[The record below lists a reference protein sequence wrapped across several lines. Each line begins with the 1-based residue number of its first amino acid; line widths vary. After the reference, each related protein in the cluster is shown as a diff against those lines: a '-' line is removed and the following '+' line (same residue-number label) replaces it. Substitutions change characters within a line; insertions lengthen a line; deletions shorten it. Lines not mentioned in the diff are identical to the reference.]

1 MTPSS
6 EIAQALFAA
15 VQQVRHYGAM
25 HPAARQAG
33 SQFHRSIEALGGRRA
48 VDIEVTDRTLVVQSV
63 PLTVQDPQAAQL
75 RAHLAAR
82 RVRRLTIEREAGE
95 EAVVT
100 LVRLLALEPEEL
112 IAEGGLVDALQSAG
126 TSGITVESLEAT
138 GAPRPLAAG
147 ENVYAIAVRVLH
159 EITSAVEHGSP
170 ADVPRA
176 RLAVEGLV
184 AALDVARPQLWGDL
198 ANRSHDELDPQHGAN
213 TCLLTL
219 FVAKAL
225 GLDAQHLTDV
235 GVAALL
241 HDVGLAVLPW
251 EQRLAE
257 RTVRGPLSQWRHPAE
272 GAFVLRHLGGRES
285 LPMIVA
291 AEHHLPALKD
301 PSVLPQTRLVAL
313 ADYTDAL
320 SCGRVPAM
328 RRASLGA
335 LLSDLLS
342 GGGPAFDAVH
352 VRVLASLLADASAA
366 GVEFSSPA

>member
-1 MTPSS
+1 MTPSA
-6 EIAQALFAA
+6 EIAQALLAA
-15 VQQVRHYGAM
+15 VQQVRHYGAT
-25 HPAARQAG
+25 HPAARHAG
-33 SQFHRSIEALGGRRA
+33 SQFHRSLGALSARRA

-63 PLTVQDPQAAQL
+63 ALTSQDPHAAQL
-75 RAHLAAR
+75 RAHLTAR

-100 LVRLLALEPEEL
+100 LIRLLALEPEEL
-112 IAEGGLVDALQSAG
+112 IAEGGLADALQSAG
-126 TSGITVESLEAT
+126 VSGITAESPEAT
-138 GAPRPLAAG
+138 GAPRESAAG
-147 ENVYAIAVRVLH
+147 ENVYATAVRVLH
-159 EITSAVEHGSP
+159 EITAAVEHGSP

-184 AALDVARPQLWGDL
+184 ATLDLARPQLWSDL
-198 ANRSHDELDPQHGAN
+198 ANRSHDELDPQHGVN

-225 GLDAQHLTDV
+225 GLDTQHLTDV

-241 HDVGLAVLPW
+241 HDVGLAVLPR
-251 EQRLAE
+251 EQRFAE
-257 RTVRGPLSQWRHPAE
+257 RTVGGPLSQWRHPAE
-272 GAFVLRHLGGRES
+272 GAFVLRNLGGRES

-301 PSVLPQTRLVAL
+301 PSVLPQARLVAL

-328 RRASLGA
+328 QRASVGA

-352 VRVLASLLADASAA
+352 VRVLASLLANAAAA
-366 GVEFSSPA
+366 GVEFSSSA

>member
-15 VQQVRHYGAM
+15 VQQVRHYGAT

-63 PLTVQDPQAAQL
+63 PLAAQDPQAAQL

-100 LVRLLALEPEEL
+100 LIRLLALEPEEL

-138 GAPRPLAAG
+138 GAPGPLAAG
-147 ENVYAIAVRVLH
+147 ENVYATAVRVLH

-170 ADVPRA
+170 ADVPQA

-184 AALDVARPQLWGDL
+184 ATLGVARSRLWGDL

-301 PSVLPQTRLVAL
+301 PSVLPQARLVAL

-335 LLSDLLS
+335 LLSELLS

-352 VRVLASLLADASAA
+352 VRVLASLLADAAAA

>member
-15 VQQVRHYGAM
+15 VQQVRHYGPT

-33 SQFHRSIEALGGRRA
+33 SQFHRSLEALGVRRA

-63 PLTVQDPQAAQL
+63 PLTLQDPQAVQL
-75 RAHLAAR
+75 RAYLAAR

-95 EAVVT
+95 EAAVT
-100 LVRLLALEPEEL
+100 LIRLLALEPEEL
-112 IAEGGLVDALQSAG
+112 IAEGGLADALGSAG
-126 TSGITVESLEAT
+126 VSGITAESPEMT
-138 GAPRPLAAG
+138 GTPRPSAG
-147 ENVYAIAVRVLH
+147 ESTYATAVRVLH
-159 EITSAVEHGSP
+159 EITSAVEDGSP

-176 RLAVEGLV
+176 RLAVEGLLGS
-184 AALDVARPQLWGDL
+184 LDVAQGQLWGDL
-198 ANRSHDELDPQHGAN
+198 ANRSHDELDPQHGVN

-219 FVAKAL
+219 FVARAL
-225 GLDAQHLTDV
+225 GLDVPHLIDA

-251 EQRLAE
+251 KQRLAE
-257 RTVRGPLSQWRHPAE
+257 RTVRGPQSQWRHPAE

-301 PSVLPQTRLVAL
+301 PSVLPHARLVAL
-313 ADYTDAL
+313 ADYADAL
-320 SCGRVPAM
+320 SCGRVPGM

-352 VRVLASLLADASAA
+352 IRVLASLLAGAAAA
-366 GVEFSSPA
+366 GVEFS

>member
-1 MTPSS
+1 MTPAS

-15 VQQVRHYGAM
+15 VQQVRHYGAT

-33 SQFHRSIEALGGRRA
+33 SQFHRSLEPLGVRRA

-63 PLTVQDPQAAQL
+63 ALTSQDPQAAQL

-82 RVRRLTIEREAGE
+82 RVQRLTIGREAGE

-100 LVRLLALEPEEL
+100 LIRLLALEPEEL
-112 IAEGGLVDALQSAG
+112 IAEGGLATALQSAG
-126 TSGITVESLEAT
+126 VSAVTVESLEAT
-138 GAPRPLAAG
+138 GAPHPPAAG
-147 ENVYAIAVRVLH
+147 ENVYATAVRVLH
-159 EITSAVEHGSP
+159 EITSAVELGSP

-176 RLAVEGLV
+176 RLAVERLV
-184 AALDVARPQLWGDL
+184 ATLDVTRPQLWGDL
-198 ANRSHDELDPQHGAN
+198 ADRSHDELDPQHGAN

-219 FVAKAL
+219 FVGKAL
-225 GLDAQHLTDV
+225 GLDTQHLTDV

-301 PSVLPQTRLVAL
+301 PSVLPHARLVAL

-320 SCGRVPAM
+320 SCGRAPAM
-328 RRASLGA
+328 RRASLGG

-342 GGGPAFDAVH
+342 GGGPAFDPVH
-352 VRVLASLLADASAA
+352 VRVLASLLADAAAA
-366 GVEFSSPA
+366 GVEFSSGT

>member
-1 MTPSS
+1 MSPSS

-15 VQQVRHYGAM
+15 VQQVRHYGAT

-33 SQFHRSIEALGGRRA
+33 SQFHRTLEALGVRRA

-63 PLTVQDPQAAQL
+63 PLAAQDPQAAQL

-82 RVRRLTIEREAGE
+82 RVQRITIDREAGE
-95 EAVVT
+95 EAVVI
-100 LVRLLALEPEEL
+100 LIRLLALEPEEL
-112 IAEGGLVDALQSAG
+112 IAEGGLADALLSAG
-126 TSGITVESLEAT
+126 ASGITVEAEAI
-138 GAPRPLAAG
+138 GAPRPPAS
-147 ENVYAIAVRVLH
+147 ENVYATAVRVLH

-184 AALDVARPQLWGDL
+184 ATLAVARPQLWGDL

-213 TCLLTL
+213 TCLLAL

-225 GLDAQHLTDV
+225 GLDAPQLTDV

-241 HDVGLAVLPW
+241 HDVGLAVLPR

-301 PSVLPQTRLVAL
+301 PSVLPHARLVAL
-313 ADYTDAL
+313 ADYTDAM

-328 RRASLGA
+328 RRASLGG
-335 LLSDLLS
+335 LVSDLLS

-352 VRVLASLLADASAA
+352 VRVLASLLADAAVA
-366 GVEFSSPA
+366 GIEFSSGT

>member
-1 MTPSS
+1 MTPPS

-15 VQQVRHYGAM
+15 VQQVRHYGAT

-33 SQFHRSIEALGGRRA
+33 SQFHRSIEALGVRRA
-48 VDIEVTDRTLVVQSV
+48 VDIEVGDRTLVVQAV
-63 PLTVQDPQAAQL
+63 PLPLQDPQAVQL

-82 RVRRLTIEREAGE
+82 RVHRLTIEREAGE
-95 EAVVT
+95 EAMAT
-100 LVRLLALEPEEL
+100 LIRLLALEPEEL
-112 IAEGGLVDALQSAG
+112 IAEGGLADALQSAG
-126 TSGITVESLEAT
+126 VSGIIVEFLEAT
-138 GAPRPLAAG
+138 GTPRPSAAG
-147 ENVYAIAVRVLH
+147 ENVYAAAVRVLY
-159 EITSAVEHGSP
+159 EVTSAVEQGSP

-184 AALDVARPQLWGDL
+184 AALNVARPRLWLDL
-198 ANRSHDELDPQHGAN
+198 ANRSHDELDPPHGAN

-219 FVAKAL
+219 FVAQAL
-225 GLDAQHLTDV
+225 GLNTQALTDV

-241 HDVGLAVLPW
+241 HDIGLAVLPW
-251 EQRLAE
+251 EQRVAE

-301 PSVLPQTRLVAL
+301 PSVLPQARLVAL

-320 SCGRVPAM
+320 TCGRVPAM
-328 RRASLGA
+328 RRASLGG
-335 LLSDLLS
+335 LISDLLS

-352 VRVLASLLADASAA
+352 VRVLASLLADAAAA